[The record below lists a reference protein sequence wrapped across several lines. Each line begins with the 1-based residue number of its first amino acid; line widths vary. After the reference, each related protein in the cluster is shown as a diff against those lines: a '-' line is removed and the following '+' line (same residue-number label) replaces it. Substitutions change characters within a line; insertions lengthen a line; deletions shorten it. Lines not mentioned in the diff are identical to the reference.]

1 MKNSQRIYQKD
12 NILAYIIQYYNDKLD
27 NDSLVINI
35 KSNDKFTVKKLLEL
49 IKEYN
54 K

>member
-1 MKNSQRIYQKD
+1 M
-12 NILAYIIQYYNDKLD
+12 AYIIQNYNNKLD
-27 NDSLVINI
+27 NDSLVIYI
-35 KSNDKFTVKKLLEL
+35 KSNDKLTVKKLLEL